1 MALEMVL
8 LSTYLGFS
16 ALIWVAIYSV
26 SRERG
31 SYEKPSQI
39 GNEQDGRQHRVSIL
53 IPLYLEKPGSI
64 MRTVLSI
71 ARQRYSKNLYDVWL
85 IVEEEDQETLRGAEK
100 ALEFLRSRGVEARI
114 YVVKGGRSSKARAL
128 NQVIDRV
135 SGNIIAVY
143 DADDSFDENQLE
155 EAVRLMSSRGY
166 DALGVRVYRYGE
178 GVLGKMIYIDTVIW
192 FDLIINALR
201 KAGFHVPLSGEG
213 LYIKK
218 EVLERLGGFPEKL
231 AEDAYLSLL
240 LFEKGYRIGLL
251 DSYVEETAPLDVTSH
266 IRQRIRWYRGHL
278 ECLARILVYGGK
290 RRLKASI
297 GYLGPIIAV
306 TSLVLSVV
314 TILMTAS
321 YIARGSTQDSGS
333 STNNSIINTLTS
345 PGSILAV
352 LLIEGLL
359 PLLVIMLAVMNNK
372 GPRRGIDLAVHA
384 LAIPLYWVLVAVAAV
399 LAIFMRKV
407 DWYRTRRAPDHMIQG
422 SRLHS
427 L

>member
-1 MALEMVL
+1 MSLEMVL

-31 SYEKPSQI
+31 SYEKPSQTS
-39 GNEQDGRQHRVSIL
+39 NEHSGRQHRVSIL
-53 IPLYLEKPGSI
+53 VPLYMEKPGSI
-64 MRTVLSI
+64 MKTVSSI
-71 ARQRYSKNLYDVWL
+71 AKQRYSKDLYEVWL

-100 ALEFLRSRGVEARI
+100 ALEFLRSRGVDARI
-114 YVVKGGRSSKARAL
+114 YIVKGGRSSKARAL

-135 SGNIIAVY
+135 SGSIIAVY

-251 DSYVEETAPLDVTSH
+251 DSYVEEAAPLDITSH

-278 ECLARILVYGGK
+278 ECLARILIYGSRK
-290 RRLKASI
+290 RLKASI
-297 GYLGPIIAV
+297 GYLGPIVAV
-306 TSLVLSVV
+306 TSLVLSVI
-314 TILMTAS
+314 TILM
-321 YIARGSTQDSGS
+321 
-333 STNNSIINTLTS
+333 
-345 PGSILAV
+345 
-352 LLIEGLL
+352 
-359 PLLVIMLAVMNNK
+359 
-372 GPRRGIDLAVHA
+372 
-384 LAIPLYWVLVAVAAV
+384 LY
-399 LAIFMRKV
+399 
-407 DWYRTRRAPDHMIQG
+407 P
-422 SRLHS
+422 
-427 L
+427 

>member
-1 MALEMVL
+1 MSLEMVL

-16 ALIWVAIYSV
+16 ALIWVAIYSA

-31 SYEKPSQI
+31 SYEKPSRTS
-39 GNEQDGRQHRVSIL
+39 GEKNSVQHRVSIL
-53 IPLYLEKPGSI
+53 IPLYMEKPGSI
-64 MRTVLSI
+64 MRTVSSI
-71 ARQRYSKNLYDVWL
+71 ARQRYSKDLYDVWL

-100 ALEFLRSRGVEARI
+100 ALEFLRSRGVDARI

-135 SGNIIAVY
+135 SGSIIAVY

-192 FDLIINALR
+192 FDLVINALR

-218 EVLERLGGFPEKL
+218 EVLMRLGGFPEKL
-231 AEDAYLSLL
+231 AEDAYLSLI

-251 DSYVEETAPLDVTSH
+251 DSYVEEAAPLDITSH

-278 ECLARILVYGGK
+278 ECLARILIYGGR

-297 GYLGPIIAV
+297 GYLGPIVAV
-306 TSLVLSVV
+306 TSLVLSVI
-314 TILMTAS
+314 TILMTMS
-321 YIARGSTQDSGS
+321 YIARGSTHDSGS
-333 STNNSIINTLTS
+333 SANNGITITLA
-345 PGSILAV
+345 PYGSMLVV
-352 LLIEGLL
+352 LFIEGLL
-359 PLLVIMLAVMNNK
+359 PLLVIMLAVANNK

-384 LAIPLYWVLVAVAAV
+384 LAIPLYWILMSVAAV
-399 LAIFMRKV
+399 LAIFMRRV
-407 DWYRTRRAPDHMIQG
+407 DWYKTRRASDHVIQG
-422 SRLHS
+422 SELYS
-427 L
+427 I